1 MGREERL
8 NIIREI
14 EQERESR
21 VLVFITG
28 DRKGLETKIATDSF
42 PFCLEHLR
50 EMGHQRQIDLYLY
63 STGGITMAGFALVNL
78 IREFCDIFNVIVPF
92 KALSCA
98 TLIALGADNIYMTKI
113 GQLSSIDP
121 SVNHPLGPHTSI
133 PGQQATLVPVNVE
146 DVNSYFD
153 LAKNE
158 LGLKD
163 EESLVTVFER
173 LSRDIHPLTLGAINR
188 SREQIR
194 FLAKTLLS
202 HHMDDQTKVNKIAE
216 TLVGGRFSHDYLIG
230 PKEAKEVF
238 GLEIRDMSE
247 TLTRRVMELYQ
258 EYDKVLQLSVPY
270 NPEIILGANEVATG
284 NLNGAIIES
293 DNLTHVFRTVKE
305 VKRVSLVPPVVP
317 LPTIGSQE
325 RIISINW
332 LEDNSI

>member
-21 VLVFITG
+21 VLTFITG
-28 DRKGLETKIATDSF
+28 DRKGLETRIATDSF
-42 PFCLEHLR
+42 PFCLEHLMK
-50 EMGHQRQIDLYLY
+50 MGHQKQIDLYLY

-78 IREFCDIFNVIVPF
+78 IREFCNIFNVIVPF

-113 GQLSSIDP
+113 GQLSPIDP
-121 SVNHPLGPHTSI
+121 SVNHSLGPHTSI
-133 PGQQATLVPVNVE
+133 PGQQAKLVPVNVE
-146 DVNSYFD
+146 DVSSYFD

-163 EESLVTVFER
+163 EESLVKVFEG
-173 LSRDIHPLTLGAINR
+173 LSRNIHPLTLGAINR

-202 HHMDDQTKVNKIAE
+202 YHMKDQTKIDKIVE

-230 PKEAKEVF
+230 HKEAKEVL

-258 EYDKVLQLSVPY
+258 EYDKLLQLSVPY

-293 DNLTHVFRTVKE
+293 DDSTHVFRTVKE
-305 VKRVSLVPPVVP
+305 VKRVTLKPPVVP